1 MLNDMEANQPRTPQ
15 QDRSIATKQH
25 LFQAALEL
33 FAEQGYHHTNT
44 KKIAARAGIAV
55 GSFYAYYRNKK
66 EVFLEVIQ
74 YYYQRI
80 QETAFAGGLYREGMR
95 GLDPESL
102 EQLNIESAGR
112 AGIEPGV
119 HPREFLGALLRKLYD
134 AHDITPQ
141 LHREITGMRYSDPAV
156 DRLISAAEAE
166 TIATIRQL
174 LESMGPAIIVDD
186 VEAAA
191 QIVHRSAEEVIH
203 SIKIFGTSIDPERLL
218 TELQRMLERYLLG
231 DGS

>member
-1 MLNDMEANQPRTPQ
+1 MLKAMEANQPRTPQ
-15 QDRSIATKQH
+15 QDRSIATKQQ

-44 KKIAARAGIAV
+44 KKIAAQAGIAV

-80 QETAFAGGLYREGMR
+80 QQTVFAGGLN
-95 GLDPESL
+95 PESP
-102 EQLNIESAGR
+102 E
-112 AGIEPGV
+112 

-141 LHREITGMRYSDPAV
+141 LHREITGMRYSDPEV

-174 LESMGPAIIVDD
+174 LESMGPAIAVDD

-191 QIVHRSAEEVIH
+191 HIVHRSAEEVIH
-203 SIKIFGTSIDPERLL
+203 SIKMCGPPIEAERLL
-218 TELQRMLERYLLG
+218 TELNTMLSEYLFG
-231 DGS
+231 KRRDSQMDSS

>member
-1 MLNDMEANQPRTPQ
+1 MLKAMEANQTRTPQ
-15 QDRSIATKQH
+15 QDRSIATKQQ

-80 QETAFAGGLYREGMR
+80 QQTAFAGGLN
-95 GLDPESL
+95 PESV
-102 EQLNIESAGR
+102 GR
-112 AGIEPGV
+112 PTIEPAE

-141 LHREITGMRYSDPAV
+141 LHREITGMRYSDPEV
-156 DRLISAAEAE
+156 DRLIRAAEAE
-166 TIATIRQL
+166 TIATIREL
-174 LESMGPAIIVDD
+174 LESMGPVIAVED

-218 TELQRMLERYLLG
+218 SELQRMLERYLLG
-231 DGS
+231 GRSAGP

>member
-1 MLNDMEANQPRTPQ
+1 MLKAMEANQTRTPQ
-15 QDRSIATKQH
+15 QDRSIATKQQ

-80 QETAFAGGLYREGMR
+80 QQTAFAGGLN
-95 GLDPESL
+95 PESV
-102 EQLNIESAGR
+102 GR
-112 AGIEPGV
+112 PTIEPAE

-141 LHREITGMRYSDPAV
+141 LHREITGMRYSDPEV
-156 DRLISAAEAE
+156 DRLIRAAEAE
-166 TIATIRQL
+166 TIATIREL
-174 LESMGPAIIVDD
+174 LETMGPVIAVED

-218 TELQRMLERYLLG
+218 SELQRMLERYLLG
-231 DGS
+231 GRSAGP

>member
-1 MLNDMEANQPRTPQ
+1 METNQPRTPQ
-15 QDRSIATKQH
+15 QERSIATKQQ

-33 FAEQGYHHTNT
+33 FAEQGYHQTNT

-55 GSFYAYYRNKK
+55 GSFYAYYRDKK

-80 QETAFAGGLYREGMR
+80 QQAAFAGWIDPEGMR
-95 GLDPESL
+95 GLDPGSA
-102 EQLNIESAGR
+102 EQLTIQSPEHS
-112 AGIEPGV
+112 
-119 HPREFLGALLRKLYD
+119 REFLAALLRKLYE

-141 LHREITGMRYSDPAV
+141 LHREITGMRYSDPEV

-174 LESMGPAIIVDD
+174 LESMGAAIAVDD

-191 QIVHRSAEEVIH
+191 HIVHRSAEEVIH

-218 TELQRMLERYLLG
+218 TELQKMLERYLLG
-231 DGS
+231 EGS